1 MAGPEK
7 AQETEQLGIKR
18 KRFTAEPVAAKLLD
32 SALED
37 DAASDSG
44 SSEQSEELLLDSFDQ
59 DIAEPLEA
67 FNEAVTS
74 TTAFLQPSEQLSLL
88 ARAAAKALYDYTSG
102 SAIAHLPGDRL
113 KAATASGVL
122 TELHVEGFDAEQIW
136 LQLDMASAQL
146 VRRAKRLLKKAG
158 TDPSLLTPETEE
170 DLTDLLTGA
179 DLNADDEDG
188 SDLSH
193 EDDSAGEDELDQDHV
208 DDLMDDDDGMGDD
221 ADEAAAGDDV
231 ATAKGNHKRRDD
243 KELLPTED
251 KFLRLD
257 DLESFLEDAERA
269 AGENNDKES
278 QDDADRLGRDLDEDE
293 SEAEDE
299 RDLILGGE
307 DYENDSDADLDALL
321 EDANRLVGRPA
332 SSGRK
337 RAKTGR
343 GRHVT
348 RDNGSDEDKE
358 GAEAQYMYDDFWGP
372 SVNKQSSRSR
382 IQGDLEEE
390 ASDLNLGDPDGL
402 DEEDDLDLDAEDE
415 LSEDQDQDD
424 PDDDGMGIFRQ
435 ALDQSAHPAD
445 DDATPSGC
453 LLDDDSARAVD
464 KAAGLSKHERQ
475 QARMQERIAK
485 LEAQNMAE
493 KDWFMQGE
501 SAAARRP
508 LNSALELDLDF
519 ERQIRAPPQAT
530 EEATA
535 SLEDLIKDRI
545 ANQVFDDLPRVL
557 PPEPEKAKVALEMD
571 DKKSHKGLGDIY
583 EEEFVAATASGAST
597 AVDKQ
602 DAVRQEAKNLMKELF
617 GKLDAL
623 SHFHYAPKPVIE
635 EMQVRADV
643 PALAM
648 EEVAPQ
654 VASEA
659 AMRAPEEVYKAQQQG
674 APQAAEELSREERT
688 RLRAKKKRAG
698 KKRKQQEELQSSK
711 PQSNIIGQKSEKALV
726 AASGKKGKKGK
737 ASAQAPAD
745 KDSKI
750 SYSKSGSV
758 FKRMQ
763 EQKEA
768 AAAGLVPSLGHGD
781 TDGPV
786 RKKAAALKL

>member
-1 MAGPEK
+1 
-7 AQETEQLGIKR
+7 
-18 KRFTAEPVAAKLLD
+18 
-32 SALED
+32 
-37 DAASDSG
+37 
-44 SSEQSEELLLDSFDQ
+44 
-59 DIAEPLEA
+59 
-67 FNEAVTS
+67 
-74 TTAFLQPSEQLSLL
+74 
-88 ARAAAKALYDYTSG
+88 
-102 SAIAHLPGDRL
+102 
-113 KAATASGVL
+113 
-122 TELHVEGFDAEQIW
+122 
-136 LQLDMASAQL
+136 
-146 VRRAKRLLKKAG
+146 
-158 TDPSLLTPETEE
+158 
-170 DLTDLLTGA
+170 
-179 DLNADDEDG
+179 
-188 SDLSH
+188 
-193 EDDSAGEDELDQDHV
+193 
-208 DDLMDDDDGMGDD
+208 
-221 ADEAAAGDDV
+221 
-231 ATAKGNHKRRDD
+231 
-243 KELLPTED
+243 
-251 KFLRLD
+251 
-257 DLESFLEDAERA
+257 
-269 AGENNDKES
+269 
-278 QDDADRLGRDLDEDE
+278 
-293 SEAEDE
+293 
-299 RDLILGGE
+299 
-307 DYENDSDADLDALL
+307 
-321 EDANRLVGRPA
+321 
-332 SSGRK
+332 
-337 RAKTGR
+337 
-343 GRHVT
+343 
-348 RDNGSDEDKE
+348 
-358 GAEAQYMYDDFWGP
+358 
-372 SVNKQSSRSR
+372 
-382 IQGDLEEE
+382 
-390 ASDLNLGDPDGL
+390 
-402 DEEDDLDLDAEDE
+402 
-415 LSEDQDQDD
+415 
-424 PDDDGMGIFRQ
+424 
-435 ALDQSAHPAD
+435 
-445 DDATPSGC
+445 
-453 LLDDDSARAVD
+453 
-464 KAAGLSKHERQ
+464 
-475 QARMQERIAK
+475 
-485 LEAQNMAE
+485 
-493 KDWFMQGE
+493 
-501 SAAARRP
+501 
-508 LNSALELDLDF
+508 
-519 ERQIRAPPQAT
+519 
-530 EEATA
+530 
-535 SLEDLIKDRI
+535 DRI
-545 ANQVFDDLPRVL
+545 ANQVFDDPPRVL